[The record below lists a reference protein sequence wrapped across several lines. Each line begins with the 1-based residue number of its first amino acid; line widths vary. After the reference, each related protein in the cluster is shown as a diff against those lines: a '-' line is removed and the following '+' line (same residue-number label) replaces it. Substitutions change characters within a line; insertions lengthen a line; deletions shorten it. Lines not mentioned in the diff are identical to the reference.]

1 MPARPFCN
9 LTCGRM
15 PACITSASARGGYA
29 QGGIGSERAGRP
41 LRLSCQLVVGAQGVA
56 YVAMKVAL
64 NSAVRPSLPHHQ
76 RLSVHPQKI
85 LGVHV
90 ARFESSSVASP
101 RLPLRRASFGGLL
114 ASGQINRA
122 RGGPLLARAYLSNA
136 HAAGEVAI
144 GEPIH
149 EPRKLRSSVF
159 SRWKHGSNGMPWN
172 DAQTASPLTLSVP
185 AGSRRPLMDWSQGRC
200 PARPPPRWGGERSS
214 SGETKHSRLILL
226 AKVLS
231 VDLPAGGAFGFARKI

>member
-1 MPARPFCN
+1 MPA
-9 LTCGRM
+9 G
-15 PACITSASARGGYA
+15 ITSASARGGYA

-122 RGGPLLARAYLSNA
+122 RGRTLLLARAYLSNA

-144 GEPIH
+144 GEAH
-149 EPRKLRSSVF
+149 PRAAEAAVIGLLEMEARLERHALERRANCLASDPERPRRVPPAA
-159 SRWKHGSNGMPWN
+159 NGLVAGALPGP
-172 DAQTASPLTLSVP
+172 SPS
-185 AGSRRPLMDWSQGRC
+185 AMGR
-200 PARPPPRWGGERSS
+200 
-214 SGETKHSRLILL
+214 
-226 AKVLS
+226 
-231 VDLPAGGAFGFARKI
+231 